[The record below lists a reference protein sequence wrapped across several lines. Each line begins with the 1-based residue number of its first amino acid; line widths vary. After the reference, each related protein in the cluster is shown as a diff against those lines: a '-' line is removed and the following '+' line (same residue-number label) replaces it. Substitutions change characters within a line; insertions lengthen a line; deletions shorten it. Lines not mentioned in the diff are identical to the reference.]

1 MSGSRAHQ
9 LMDVVAVANSS
20 LLPAP
25 QSGGS
30 GLGTANNLGGLSDRR
45 RVGGTCLGKAFTNL
59 SFKNFSCL
67 SEWEEGSNRFMVPLL
82 VSSISV
88 HG

>member
-45 RVGGTCLGKAFTNL
+45 RVGGTCPGQSIHKPKLQEF
-59 SFKNFSCL
+59 
-67 SEWEEGSNRFMVPLL
+67 LL
-82 VSSISV
+82 PVRV
-88 HG
+88 GRGFQ